1 MKFLLRF
8 LGELGR
14 NNMKKKEV
22 KQGEVWMCN
31 LPKGEDSEQMG
42 VRPCLIISA
51 DARNETSSNVFVFP
65 ITHARKKEQPCHYIL
80 HKENYPFF
88 TYAENT
94 VICEEGRSISK
105 SRLERRLG
113 LIFAK
118 DIIEILKCKEFVFLN
133 IKDSI

>member
-1 MKFLLRF
+1 MYILKKDLTDMKFLLRL

-88 TYAENT
+88 
-94 VICEEGRSISK
+94 K
-105 SRLERRLG
+105 H
-113 LIFAK
+113 K
-118 DIIEILKCKEFVFLN
+118 ILLPIRGFSSTDMYYK
-133 IKDSI
+133 